1 MEDPAEQIELIG
13 RLVIIDI
20 QHGNDNAS
28 AYVFKGVITQIS
40 QSGKEGRHGY
50 LILKGSSPTIM
61 LERGRRMDIYSDM
74 TLHNIFSKLIDGVY
88 TDYMKNVNNP
98 TYENKVDFLM
108 QYNETDWAFL
118 QRIAYLYGEN
128 LYYSGSEILFGNYRE
143 WESVKLT
150 YDKEITD
157 IQFTSKMLPNSSIS
171 YQYIADQDTLI
182 EKQSPDK
189 IENSNSF
196 LDKTAE
202 QNRALTVEKPAKAMI
217 SAPINSKSELD
228 ELVKRDKTRT
238 AAQTIVITGKAKTY
252 EASIGRLITISMPDN
267 ISNRKELGTYR
278 VIKSVHR
285 IDENNRYINEF
296 EAVPASLQTMPVA
309 EPQMPVVDS
318 ILGKVTSN
326 EDPKGLGRVLVD
338 FPFANQYNKT
348 WIRVMTPGAGSSEEV
363 STNRGM
369 IFIPE
374 KGDQVMVGFEHNDS
388 GKPFVMGSMF
398 HGKNTTGGGI
408 DNHIKTVIT
417 RSGHTLEFDDS
428 KSALG
433 ITIKDKKGNFI
444 HLDTNGKSI
453 EITAPQKLVFNS
465 KDIEMNATNNLNI
478 NVGNNLFTDVNNTY
492 SAFSKTF
499 KNNVSR
505 DMHLYS
511 NTAVISSTRNIQL
524 QSDEV
529 TAMGMQ
535 KMTLHSDN
543 SFIANSL
550 GIMDLKSS
558 DAMTLAQDAQTH
570 EVVATEEIAVAIV
583 QFRQKAA
590 DARLYGF
597 DWLRIQG
604 EPGNDYETIVESGV
618 ESVAT
623 NASGE
628 TVVNE
633 YADKAATYRALKQEY
648 NSIPIKRD
656 SPATGTQEAEYF
668 VPRMTLFPPNVDKKY
683 ALTAVSEPKTEVE
696 LEIWIEILKK
706 IDKLELDYDKT
717 LFEVSDINL
726 TNKEPKNKEKLSGAI
741 TLKCLKEFSRKEE
754 IKVWAYPAP
763 AANAS
768 TQGEASPKFLA
779 GKLIVYPNDQSKR
792 KKIRVALVSVKTD
805 WRNINIPKVFQ
816 LGVFPNNVPTYI
828 QHFTNQSL
836 IECSV
841 LKRPLL
847 DDEMDTAD
855 IFENSFILDLR
866 RVNDYHYQYD
876 MIDFTYTPH
885 KVIKRYGKYI
895 SNETEIQ
902 QYGNPYS
909 LKSVLIKRDAGG
921 NTDVDSNKDLYND
934 LKNRFC
940 QKYPNYTDCYL
951 IFAFDLKLPITDLVG
966 QAEGFR
972 ATSSLIVKQC
982 DPEAAVHELL
992 HCIGL
997 AHPFRDIKDTPVLS
1011 TEQRKIQKPLLPE
1024 QKFVFDKYLQDNIM
1038 DYPDNNGVAKERT
1051 WSWQW
1056 KELNSNLK

>member
-1 MEDPAEQIELIG
+1 MNSSNLLDEKHLINAIVRVGGKKVNAVYLNIEQTYGQHHHFEVALDYDINGNTFMEDPAEQIELIG
-13 RLVIIDI
+13 RMVVIDI

-74 TLHNIFSKLIDGVY
+74 TLHNIFNKLIDGVY

-128 LYYSGSEILFGNYRE
+128 LFYSGSEILFGNYRE

-228 ELVKRDKTRT
+228 ELVKRNKTRT
-238 AAQTIVITGKAKTY
+238 AAQTIMITGKAKTY

-363 STNRGM
+363 NTNRGM

-417 RSGHTLEFDDS
+417 RSGHTLEFDD
-428 KSALG
+428 APDTLG
-433 ITIKDKKGNFI
+433 ITLKDKKGNFLHI
-444 HLDTNGKSI
+444 DTKGNNI
-453 EITAPQKLVFNS
+453 EITALETMTLNAKNINLNADENITTVSGNNTDIQVGKDFNQNVN
-465 KDIEMNATNNLNI
+465 KDIRITADNSNI
-478 NVGNNLFTDVNNTY
+478 LINKNYAVNSERIEEVADKVYVESTKEDMDLASIKKVNVQSTDKVNLF
-492 SAFSKTF
+492 
-499 KNNVSR
+499 
-505 DMHLYS
+505 
-511 NTAVISSTRNIQL
+511 
-524 QSDEV
+524 
-529 TAMGMQ
+529 
-535 KMTLHSDN
+535 
-543 SFIANSL
+543 
-550 GIMDLKSS
+550 
-558 DAMTLAQDAQTH
+558 
-570 EVVATEEIAVAIV
+570 
-583 QFRQKAA
+583 
-590 DARLYGF
+590 
-597 DWLRIQG
+597 
-604 EPGNDYETIVESGV
+604 
-618 ESVAT
+618 
-623 NASGE
+623 
-628 TVVNE
+628 
-633 YADKAATYRALKQEY
+633 
-648 NSIPIKRD
+648 
-656 SPATGTQEAEYF
+656 
-668 VPRMTLFPPNVDKKY
+668 
-683 ALTAVSEPKTEVE
+683 
-696 LEIWIEILKK
+696 
-706 IDKLELDYDKT
+706 
-717 LFEVSDINL
+717 
-726 TNKEPKNKEKLSGAI
+726 
-741 TLKCLKEFSRKEE
+741 
-754 IKVWAYPAP
+754 
-763 AANAS
+763 
-768 TQGEASPKFLA
+768 
-779 GKLIVYPNDQSKR
+779 
-792 KKIRVALVSVKTD
+792 
-805 WRNINIPKVFQ
+805 
-816 LGVFPNNVPTYI
+816 
-828 QHFTNQSL
+828 
-836 IECSV
+836 
-841 LKRPLL
+841 
-847 DDEMDTAD
+847 
-855 IFENSFILDLR
+855 
-866 RVNDYHYQYD
+866 
-876 MIDFTYTPH
+876 
-885 KVIKRYGKYI
+885 
-895 SNETEIQ
+895 
-902 QYGNPYS
+902 
-909 LKSVLIKRDAGG
+909 
-921 NTDVDSNKDLYND
+921 
-934 LKNRFC
+934 
-940 QKYPNYTDCYL
+940 
-951 IFAFDLKLPITDLVG
+951 
-966 QAEGFR
+966 
-972 ATSSLIVKQC
+972 
-982 DPEAAVHELL
+982 
-992 HCIGL
+992 
-997 AHPFRDIKDTPVLS
+997 
-1011 TEQRKIQKPLLPE
+1011 
-1024 QKFVFDKYLQDNIM
+1024 
-1038 DYPDNNGVAKERT
+1038 
-1051 WSWQW
+1051 
-1056 KELNSNLK
+1056 